1 MDSGLFDAASHL
13 LNIPE
18 TMERLV
24 FPSNHQHGG
33 VQENGKG
40 RVQGEGRSF
49 TTAPVDILETP
60 KEYTFVIDVPGLS
73 KSDIQVTLEEGKLL
87 VIKSNGKRKR
97 EELEEEGSKY
107 LRFERRAVLKFTR
120 KFKLPD
126 DANADAISAKCE
138 NGVLSVVVPKLPPPE
153 KKTKTVE
160 VKVA

>member
-1 MDSGLFDAASHL
+1 MDSGLFDAAVSHL

-33 VQENGKG
+33 VQESGKD
-40 RVQGEGRSF
+40 RVLGEGRSF
-49 TTAPVDILETP
+49 ATAPVDMLETP

-97 EELEEEGSKY
+97 EEEEEGSKY
-107 LRFERRAVLKFTR
+107 LRLERRAVLKFTR

>member
-1 MDSGLFDAASHL
+1 MESGLFDAAVSHL

-33 VQENGKG
+33 VQENGNG
-40 RVQGEGRSF
+40 RVRGEERSF
-49 TTAPVDILETP
+49 STAPVDILETP

-97 EELEEEGSKY
+97 EEEEGSKY
-107 LRFERRAVLKFTR
+107 LRLERRAVLKFTR

-126 DANADAISAKCE
+126 DANAEAILAKCE

-153 KKTKTVE
+153 KKTKIVE